1 MKNKV
6 VQGLWIGDELS
17 LLEQLSI
24 KSFLANGHEYHLY
37 VYDDIKNIPEG
48 TIVKEANEIID
59 SSEIYKNTY
68 FSVAFG
74 YLGFSDYFRVKLI
87 YDKGGFWADTDI
99 VCLKHFDFE
108 EDYVFTPEVLYLS
121 VLKIAFF

>member
-1 MKNKV
+1 MNNKV

-37 VYDDIKNIPEG
+37 VYDDIKNIPKG
-48 TIVKEANEIID
+48 TIVKDANEIID

-68 FSVAFG
+68 QSPEYG

-87 YDKGGFWADTDI
+87 YDKGGYWVDTDL

-108 EDYVFTPEVLYLS
+108 EDYVFSPE
-121 VLKIAFF
+121 I